1 MRDGRAARHKRRL
14 LWDHDRRWNRV
25 TRLGLLL
32 NRREN
37 VNPIVNLF
45 DTRNTGNDGL
55 SNLFEII
62 RWNLTM
68 KEQDAFVVLARNASG
83 KAKTGFPQSALGHLY
98 CRKSLGCVHWV
109 LSPYPDTP
117 ESSDN
122 GSR

>member
-1 MRDGRAARHKRRL
+1 M
-14 LWDHDRRWNRV
+14 

-62 RWNLTM
+62 RWDLTT

-83 KAKTGFPQSALGHLY
+83 IAKTGFPQSALGQL
-98 CRKSLGCVHWV
+98 
-109 LSPYPDTP
+109 
-117 ESSDN
+117 
-122 GSR
+122 